1 MSSVTYPS
9 YPSPAISPAPAIRP
23 QPGRRGLLIGANLR
37 AALKALRAN
46 GLRSFLTMLGVIFG
60 VAAVIACVT
69 LTEGVSTNIN
79 QQFAS
84 LGTNMLVITNG
95 VASNRGALEGVGSAP
110 SLTVSDVQAL
120 ATVPHLVN
128 VSPLLVVHVQA
139 IYGGQN
145 WSTQVVGVYPG
156 YQSLQNWQMAGGSW
170 FSSGDQSAGLPVAVL
185 GQTVVQNLFAS
196 SGTDPIGQTIR
207 INNQLYR
214 VVGTLQPKGQSGG
227 SSVDD
232 VIYVPFTTALNR
244 LYNTTFVSS
253 IQAQVDNVNNVSQAQ
268 QDVTTLLEKQHHIQ
282 AGAAND
288 FRVFNS
294 NQLIQTAQQSI
305 AVLAAL
311 LIGIAAISL
320 TVGGI
325 GIMNI
330 MLVSVSER
338 TREIGIRMAVG
349 ARQSD
354 IRNQFL
360 IEALTLSTVGGIIGI
375 VFGLFAGLALVVA
388 FQQPFAPN
396 IIAIL
401 LAFSISATVGVIF
414 GLYPAV
420 RASRLDPIVALRTE

>member
-9 YPSPAISPAPAIRP
+9 PAVSPAPAIRQ

-46 GLRSFLTMLGVIFG
+46 RLRSFLTMLGVIFG

-110 SLTVSDVQAL
+110 SLTVNDVQAL

-145 WSTQVVGVYPG
+145 WSTQVVGVYPS

-232 VIYVPFTTALNR
+232 VIYVPFTTTLNR
-244 LYNTTFVSS
+244 LDNTTFVSS

-268 QDVTTLLEKQHHIQ
+268 QDVTTLLEKQHHIH

-305 AVLAAL
+305 AVLATL

-360 IEALTLSTVGGIIGI
+360 IEALTLSAVGGIIGI

-401 LAFSISATVGVIF
+401 LAFGISATVGVIF

>member
-1 MSSVTYPS
+1 MSSVI
-9 YPSPAISPAPAIRP
+9 YPSPAASSTAATPSHPM
-23 QPGRRGLLIGANLR
+23 RRGLLIGANLR

-60 VAAVIACVT
+60 VAAVIASVT
-69 LTEGVSTNIN
+69 LTSGVGANIT

-95 VASNRGALEGVGSAP
+95 VASNRGALEGTGSAP

-120 ATVPHLVN
+120 TTVPHLVN

-145 WSTQVVGVYPG
+145 WSTQVAGVYPS
-156 YQSLQNWQMAGGSW
+156 YQSLQNWQMAEGSW
-170 FSSGDQSAGLPVAVL
+170 FSTSDEAAGLPVVVL
-185 GQTVVQNLFAS
+185 GQTVVQNLFTS

-227 SSVDD
+227 GSADD
-232 VIYVPFTTALNR
+232 VIYVPFTTALGR
-244 LYNTTFVSS
+244 LDNTTFVSS
-253 IQAQVDNVNNVSQAQ
+253 IQAQVDNVNNVTQAQ

-282 AGAAND
+282 AGADD
-288 FRVFNS
+288 FRVFSS
-294 NQLIQTAQQSI
+294 NQLIQTAQQNI
-305 AVLAAL
+305 DAIAAL

-330 MLVSVSER
+330 MLVSVTER

-360 IEALTLSTVGGIIGI
+360 IEALTLSAVGGIIGI
-375 VFGLFAGLALVVA
+375 LFGLFGGLALVVA
-388 FQQPFAPN
+388 FRQPFTLN
-396 IIAIL
+396 ILAIL
-401 LAFSISATVGVIF
+401 LAFGVSATVGIIF

-420 RASRLDPIVALRTE
+420 RASRLDPIEALRTE

>member
-9 YPSPAISPAPAIRP
+9 LAVSSPAATLS
-23 QPGRRGLLIGANLR
+23 QPMRRGLLIGANLR
-37 AALKALRAN
+37 AALKALLAN
-46 GLRSFLTMLGVIFG
+46 RLRSFLTLLGLIFG
-60 VAAVIACVT
+60 VAAVIASVT
-69 LTEGVSTNIN
+69 LTSGVSANIT

-95 VASNRGALEGVGSAP
+95 VASNRGAVEGVGSAP

-120 ATVPHLVN
+120 TTVPHLVN
-128 VSPLLVVHVQA
+128 VSPLLVVHIQA

-145 WSTQVVGVYPG
+145 WSTQVDGVYPS
-156 YQSLQNWQMAGGSW
+156 YQSLQNWQMAEGSW
-170 FSSGDQSAGLPVAVL
+170 FSASDESAGLPVAVL

-214 VVGTLQPKGQSGG
+214 VVGTLQPKGQAGG
-227 SSVDD
+227 SSADD

-244 LYNTTFVSS
+244 LDNTTFVSS

-268 QDVTTLLEKQHHIQ
+268 QDVTTLLEKQHHIH

-294 NQLIQTAQQSI
+294 NQLIQTAQQEVATI
-305 AVLAAL
+305 AAL

-360 IEALTLSTVGGIIGI
+360 IEALTLSAVGGIIGI
-375 VFGLFAGLALVVA
+375 VFGLVAGLALVVA
-388 FQQPFAPN
+388 FQQPFAPS
-396 IIAIL
+396 IIPIL
-401 LAFSISATVGVIF
+401 LAFGVSATVGVIF

>member
-1 MSSVTYPS
+1 MSSVI
-9 YPSPAISPAPAIRP
+9 YPSPTVSRAPATYP
-23 QPGRRGLLIGANLR
+23 QPARRGLLISANLR
-37 AALKALRAN
+37 AAFKALRAN
-46 GLRSFLTMLGVIFG
+46 GLRSSLTMLGVIFG
-60 VAAVIACVT
+60 VAAVIASAT
-69 LTEGVSTNIN
+69 LTAGVSTSLT

-95 VASNRGALEGVGSAP
+95 VASSKGALEGVGSAP

-120 ATVPHLVN
+120 TNVPHLVN

-145 WSTQVVGVYPG
+145 WSTQVNGVYPS
-156 YQSLQNWQMAGGSW
+156 YQSLQNWQIAEGSW
-170 FSSGDQSAGLPVAVL
+170 FSASDESTGVPVVVL

-196 SGTDPIGQTIR
+196 TGTDPLGQTIR

-214 VVGTLQPKGQSGG
+214 VVGTLQPKGQAGG
-227 SSVDD
+227 SSADD
-232 VIYVPFTTALNR
+232 VIYVPFTTTLDR
-244 LYNTTFVSS
+244 LDNTTFVTS

-268 QDVTTLLEKQHHIQ
+268 QDVTTLLEKQHHIK
-282 AGAAND
+282 AGATDD

-305 AVLAAL
+305 AEVATL

-360 IEALTLSTVGGIIGI
+360 IEALTLSAVGGIIGI
-375 VFGLFAGLALVVA
+375 LFGLFAGLALVLA
-388 FQQPFAPN
+388 FQQPFAPS

-401 LAFSISATVGVIF
+401 LAFGVSATVGVVF

-420 RASRLDPIVALRTE
+420 RAARLDPIVALRTE

>member
-1 MSSVTYPS
+1 
-9 YPSPAISPAPAIRP
+9 
-23 QPGRRGLLIGANLR
+23 
-37 AALKALRAN
+37 
-46 GLRSFLTMLGVIFG
+46 MLGLIFG
-60 VAAVIACVT
+60 VAAVIASVT
-69 LTEGVSTNIN
+69 LTSGVGANIT

-110 SLTVSDVQAL
+110 SLTVSDAQAL
-120 ATVPHLVN
+120 TTVPHLVN

-145 WSTQVVGVYPG
+145 WSTQVDGVYPS
-156 YQSLQNWQMAGGSW
+156 YQSLQNWQMAEGSW
-170 FSSGDQSAGLPVAVL
+170 FSTSDESAGLPVVVL
-185 GQTVVQNLFAS
+185 GQTVVHNLFAS

-214 VVGTLQPKGQSGG
+214 VVGTLQPKGQAGG
-227 SSVDD
+227 SSADD

-244 LYNTTFVSS
+244 LDNTTFVSS

-282 AGAAND
+282 AGADD
-288 FRVFNS
+288 FRVFGS
-294 NQLIQTAQQSI
+294 NQLIQAAQQNVATI
-305 AVLAAL
+305 AAL

-360 IEALTLSTVGGIIGI
+360 IEALTLSAAGGIIGI
-375 VFGLFAGLALVVA
+375 LFGLFAGLALVLA
-388 FQQPFAPN
+388 FQQPFAPS
-396 IIAIL
+396 IITIL
-401 LAFSISATVGVIF
+401 LAFGVSATVGIIF

-420 RASRLDPIVALRTE
+420 RASRLDPIVALRIE

>member
-9 YPSPAISPAPAIRP
+9 PAVSSAPATRP

-60 VAAVIACVT
+60 VAAVIASVT

-120 ATVPHLVN
+120 ASVPHLVN

-139 IYGGQN
+139 IYGSQN
-145 WSTQVVGVYPG
+145 WSTQVAGVYPS
-156 YQSLQNWQMAGGSW
+156 YQSLQNWQMAEGSW
-170 FSSGDQSAGLPVAVL
+170 FSASDESAGLPVAVL
-185 GQTVVQNLFAS
+185 GQTIVQNLFAS

-207 INNQLYR
+207 INNQLFR
-214 VVGTLQPKGQSGG
+214 VVGTLQPKGQAGG

-244 LYNTTFVSS
+244 LDNTTFVSS

-354 IRNQFL
+354 KRNQFL
-360 IEALTLSTVGGIIGI
+360 IEALTLSAVGGIIGI
-375 VFGLFAGLALVVA
+375 VFGLVAGLALVVA
-388 FQQPFAPN
+388 FQQPFAPS
-396 IIAIL
+396 IIPIL
-401 LAFSISATVGVIF
+401 LAFGVSATVGVIF